1 MPYFIAFSASKIKS
15 NINKDDLEGEFNY
28 ENLIFNKSRSEC
40 VNKLKETKKN
50 SSNMISIIQPGK
62 NQNKIYLKQ
71 QSLIIKIISENS

>member
-1 MPYFIAFSASKIKS
+1 MPYFITFSASKIKS

-28 ENLIFNKSRSEC
+28 ENLIFNKSRSEW